1 MILRVECNFVYI
13 KLKFNFH
20 FRTRLLLF
28 AAPRR
33 IRVYADG
40 VYDMF
45 HQGHARQLMQAK
57 TVFQNVYLIVG
68 GEYYITH
75 NYTL

>member
-1 MILRVECNFVYI
+1 
-13 KLKFNFH
+13 
-20 FRTRLLLF
+20 LLF

-68 GEYYITH
+68 GWLFSIKLNIFLNVIYVMYSLYV
-75 NYTL
+75 NYSL

>member
-1 MILRVECNFVYI
+1 M
-13 KLKFNFH
+13 
-20 FRTRLLLF
+20 LF

-68 GEYYITH
+68 GWLFSIKLNIFLNVIYVMYSLYV
-75 NYTL
+75 NYSL

>member
-1 MILRVECNFVYI
+1 MSI
-13 KLKFNFH
+13 KLSTAEYYFKF
-20 FRTRLLLF
+20 RQCLLF

-68 GEYYITH
+68 G
-75 NYTL
+75 